1 LKISS
6 FHEDFQLFSFAI
18 RCVPRLFSG
27 FDFVFVFAFDLSFPY
42 FFSVT
47 PCCKPA
53 VVGLR
58 AASPPWWAASPLWWV
73 SVVNAGFGCGLTTE
87 SF

>member
-27 FDFVFVFAFDLSFPY
+27 FDFDFVFDFVFVFAFDLSFPY

-53 VVGLR
+53 VVGCKPAVVGLR
-58 AASPPWWAASPLWWV
+58 GERWFWLWADY
-73 SVVNAGFGCGLTTE
+73 
-87 SF
+87 

>member
-1 LKISS
+1 MKIFSY
-6 FHEDFQLFSFAI
+6 FHSQFA
-18 RCVPRLFSG
+18 VSLGFSG

-47 PCCKPA
+47 PCCKSAVVGCKPA

-58 AASPPWWAASPLWWV
+58 GERWVWLWADY
-73 SVVNAGFGCGLTTE
+73 
-87 SF
+87 